1 MAKAA
6 GQNFRIGVFV
16 MGDTGW
22 LHAYLFDKPG
32 VTKDYKV
39 EWGWDRYMVGGKLFA
54 ATCCPGEK
62 YAAEYATHPLL
73 TLKCDPLE
81 SELLRGQDPD
91 SLPGFYADKR
101 TWSSV
106 RLDGEVPEDML
117 RRLCDASYALV
128 FSKLTKKLQ
137 REIES

>member
-1 MAKAA
+1 MCIRDRNVTMAKAA

-54 ATCCPGEK
+54 C
-62 YAAEYATHPLL
+62 LL
-73 TLKCDPLE
+73 YTSRC
-81 SELLRGQDPD
+81 
-91 SLPGFYADKR
+91 
-101 TWSSV
+101 V
-106 RLDGEVPEDML
+106 
-117 RRLCDASYALV
+117 
-128 FSKLTKKLQ
+128 
-137 REIES
+137 